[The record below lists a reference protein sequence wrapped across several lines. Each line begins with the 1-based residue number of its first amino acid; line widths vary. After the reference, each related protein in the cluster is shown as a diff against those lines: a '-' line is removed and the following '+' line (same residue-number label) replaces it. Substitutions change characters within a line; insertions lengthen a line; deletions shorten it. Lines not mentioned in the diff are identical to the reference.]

1 MSWNCYCGTLS
12 FDVVTMYDSCKT
24 AYQSI
29 ISTGTLSSKKF
40 HWFCLSDKVPRQLS
54 YRVVVPG
61 LYQNFFIITQQGR
74 LLQLIHWYMK
84 TVFSFQCKILFRKK
98 LSCTSN
104 MNHLNKSSWQEI
116 LSDMDYMDPDVHCL
130 WKQQQGSR
138 STLAQVMACCLTAPS
153 HYLNQCWLMISEV
166 FWHSPVS
173 NLTKNT

>member
-12 FDVVTMYDSCKT
+12 FDVVTMYNSCKT

-54 YRVVVPG
+54 YGIVVPG
-61 LYQNFFIITQQGR
+61 LYKKRFIINQQGR

-84 TVFSFQCKILFRKK
+84 TVFSFQWKFLFRNK

-104 MNHLNKSSWQEI
+104 MNHLNNIFYVVKIWKAHDRKFCLIWTTWTPMSTVSESGNRDLGQHW
-116 LSDMDYMDPDVHCL
+116 PDDT
-130 WKQQQGSR
+130 KPSPEP
-138 STLAQVMACCLTAPS
+138 MLTDD
-153 HYLNQCWLMISEV
+153 QWGV
-166 FWHSPVS
+166 
-173 NLTKNT
+173 LTFTC